1 MHSFVTKHKIHLLVS
16 TEEHT
21 PAVWPNHEHYQQGG
35 EKGSN
40 TENCCFRE
48 APNPLPSILL
58 LIAHS
63 WRKRRRGRQRMRW
76 LDGITDSMDM
86 SLSKLREL
94 VMDREAWCAT
104 VHRVAKSRTRLSD
117 WTELLL
123 CPSNS
128 MLLVLLLLLSRF
140 SRGRLF
146 ATP

>member
-63 WRKRRRGRQRMRW
+63 WRKRRRGPRRERQW
-76 LDGITDSMDM
+76 WVEGAAFHSAHQ
-86 SLSKLREL
+86 SLCSSRPLQARRRLPLYPRPAWSLRHHPSVKASSL
-94 VMDREAWCAT
+94 T
-104 VHRVAKSRTRLSD
+104 GSGTRQ
-117 WTELLL
+117 LL
-123 CPSNS
+123 
-128 MLLVLLLLLSRF
+128 
-140 SRGRLF
+140 
-146 ATP
+146 AQQQ